1 MLGDRRCWVGAA
13 VPELVCKCVSQG
25 ERVLE
30 LVLGTDPLQAS
41 ARTGN
46 EANHQDSVMTRHMP
60 GGKPGSVV
68 KTRMAATG
76 TCVRFKG
83 ETVTS
88 VSGASSTPALAASYP
103 GWEA

>member
-1 MLGDRRCWVGAA
+1 MLATVVAGSARRY
-13 VPELVCKCVSQG
+13 PDLVCKCVSQG
-25 ERVLE
+25 EQVLQ
-30 LVLGTDPLQAS
+30 LVLGTGPLQAS
-41 ARTGN
+41 ARIGD
-46 EANHQDSVMTRHMP
+46 EANHQDLVMTRHMP
-60 GGKPGSVV
+60 GGKSRSVV

-103 GWEA
+103 GWHA